1 MSYIPNIKD
10 YLEISVVKILKFFEC
25 FKSTKKEL
33 YSKLDEKNLRK
44 VDELFFTFP
53 TALDGIDKYA
63 ELADKTEPRIHEHTC
78 LSDYC
83 VWYYYIK
90 ILLVLILI
98 NPESELINTKSVVKN
113 KLKYLLDQLKM
124 FKTQTTLV
132 LWYKE
137 IFDHETIY
145 RICHSN
151 TKLITHDLD
160 ANKAFESVHQ
170 SVMTKIETFVSKDW
184 IFKAIIENC
193 INVLLEN

>member
-1 MSYIPNIKD
+1 M
-10 YLEISVVKILKFFEC
+10 
-25 FKSTKKEL
+25 
-33 YSKLDEKNLRK
+33 
-44 VDELFFTFP
+44 
-53 TALDGIDKYA
+53 
-63 ELADKTEPRIHEHTC
+63 
-78 LSDYC
+78 
-83 VWYYYIK
+83 
-90 ILLVLILI
+90 LVLILI

-113 KLKYLLDQLKM
+113 KLKYLLDELKM

-170 SVMTKIETFVSKDW
+170 SVMTKMETFVSKDW